1 MPVEASVHAECE
13 ENVFWPI
20 LYTAE
25 PTVATSMKKAG
36 DATNKEDADEALDSL
51 LLMNEAWYATSP
63 STSRVLPFLRLTLA
77 GMRVTSAHR
86 KTGQTLCARWR
97 HASSPS
103 HILLLSSGATSSP

>member
-1 MPVEASVHAECE
+1 VPVEASAHAECE
-13 ENVFWPI
+13 DTVFWPI
-20 LYTAE
+20 LYKDVS
-25 PTVATSMKKAG
+25 TVDTSMKQPG
-36 DATNKEDADEALDSL
+36 DATNNEDAQEALDSL